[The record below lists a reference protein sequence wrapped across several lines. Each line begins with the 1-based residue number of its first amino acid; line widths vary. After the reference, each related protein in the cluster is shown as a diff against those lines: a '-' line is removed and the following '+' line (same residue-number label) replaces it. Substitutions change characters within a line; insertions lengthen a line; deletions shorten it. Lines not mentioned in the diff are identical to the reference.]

1 AGSRNDARPRH
12 HQEQHRGRHRLGA
25 VLRVQVGDHVRPGA
39 HRPVELARLRS
50 APVARD
56 ASRRRPARR
65 QRRAS
70 AGGHRRD
77 RSGHAHPRPRQRA
90 LRRDRPP
97 HPLAAAQAA
106 RIPHR
111 REGKRRMIPAALAA
125 AALFTA
131 PEIPKDKGYAVQ
143 EIRGGLYWVTDGAY
157 NTMFLVHESGVIAVD
172 PLPTLGPRYLEAIAQ
187 VTKKPITHVVYSHE
201 HTDHIGAAR
210 LFPSSATFIAQRETA
225 ELLAARKDP
234 RRPVPSIQ
242 FVDRSTL
249 EVGGQRLVLEYR
261 GVNHSRGNVFIHAPK
276 QRVLMLVDVVYPG
289 FMPYK
294 NLGIAEDVQGY
305 LDAHR
310 QALSYDFD
318 VLVG

>member
-1 AGSRNDARPRH
+1 
-12 HQEQHRGRHRLGA
+12 
-25 VLRVQVGDHVRPGA
+25 
-39 HRPVELARLRS
+39 
-50 APVARD
+50 
-56 ASRRRPARR
+56 
-65 QRRAS
+65 
-70 AGGHRRD
+70 
-77 RSGHAHPRPRQRA
+77 
-90 LRRDRPP
+90 
-97 HPLAAAQAA
+97 
-106 RIPHR
+106 
-111 REGKRRMIPAALAA
+111 MIPAALAA

-242 FVDRSTL
+242 FVDRYTL

-261 GVNHSRGNVFIHAPK
+261 GGNHSRGNVFIHAPK

-318 VLVG
+318 VLVGGHVNRLGNRRDVEVSAEFAEDLRKVAAEELRALDFPAYVRLHPATDKWDLHNEYEKALVARCTSRLLPRWKDRLADAATYLPDNCWTMIEALIVSLAEPS